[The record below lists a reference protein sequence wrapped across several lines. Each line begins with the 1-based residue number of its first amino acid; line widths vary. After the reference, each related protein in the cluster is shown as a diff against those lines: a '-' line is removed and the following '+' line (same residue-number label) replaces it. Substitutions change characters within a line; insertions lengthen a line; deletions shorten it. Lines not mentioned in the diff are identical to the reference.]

1 MPNAE
6 LGQDVVGPKQDVA
19 VPDVTQTVGL
29 VQSEL
34 KQLMEQRAMIGKR
47 IAMIRRAITGL
58 NAIFGETPHIQTSE
72 LADLP
77 DLGSSGFAKGPD
89 ESAEL

>member
-1 MPNAE
+1 VPNATSDE
-6 LGQDVVGPKQDVA
+6 GVIDAKPDRS

-34 KQLMEQRAMIGKR
+34 KQLMEQRALIGKR

-58 NAIFGETPHIQTSE
+58 HAIF
-72 LADLP
+72 P
-77 DLGSSGFAKGPD
+77 DSPREQF
-89 ESAEL
+89 

>member
-6 LGQDVVGPKQDVA
+6 IGHEMVGPKQVA
-19 VPDVTQTVGL
+19 TVPDVTQTVGL

-34 KQLMEQRAMIGKR
+34 KQLMEQRAMLGKR

-58 NAIFGETPHIQTSE
+58 NAMF
-72 LADLP
+72 P
-77 DLGSSGFAKGPD
+77 DSPREQF
-89 ESAEL
+89 